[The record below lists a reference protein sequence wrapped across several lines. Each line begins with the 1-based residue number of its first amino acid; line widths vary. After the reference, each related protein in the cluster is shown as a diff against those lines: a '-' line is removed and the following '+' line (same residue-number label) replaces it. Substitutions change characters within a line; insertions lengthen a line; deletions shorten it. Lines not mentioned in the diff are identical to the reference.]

1 MVSKAAERLNKLRTG
16 NLLLN
21 LGMDV
26 EISEN
31 FSKRCFSRLSSE
43 NDLQQPLLCSRL
55 HTCSCSPFS
64 TYILHRGL
72 YKSDA
77 PTPCSKSENDW
88 CWWVQTTLLRNL
100 ALLGG
105 RMSWREI

>member
-16 NLLLN
+16 NLRLN

-43 NDLQQPLLCSRL
+43 ND
-55 HTCSCSPFS
+55 
-64 TYILHRGL
+64 
-72 YKSDA
+72 
-77 PTPCSKSENDW
+77 W
-88 CWWVQTTLLRNL
+88 CWRAQTTLLRNL
-100 ALLGG
+100 ALLEG
-105 RMSWREI
+105 RKSWREI

>member
-43 NDLQQPLLCSRL
+43 NDL
-55 HTCSCSPFS
+55 
-64 TYILHRGL
+64 
-72 YKSDA
+72 
-77 PTPCSKSENDW
+77 
-88 CWWVQTTLLRNL
+88 
-100 ALLGG
+100 
-105 RMSWREI
+105 